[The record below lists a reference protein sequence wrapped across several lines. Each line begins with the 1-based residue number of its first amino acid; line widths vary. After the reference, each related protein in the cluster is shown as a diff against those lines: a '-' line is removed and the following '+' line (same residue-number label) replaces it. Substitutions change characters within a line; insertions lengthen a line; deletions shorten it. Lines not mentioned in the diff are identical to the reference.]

1 MNPIVS
7 IVMPV
12 LNEADRL
19 QRAGRAL
26 ASLPNSEWIVVD
38 GGSND
43 DSVKVAESIGANVI
57 VSSPGRARQMN
68 AGASLARGDYLL
80 FLHADTTLPGDWQLW
95 LGALESVE
103 PDWGF
108 FRVALQPAGKVLGLV
123 AAAMNLR
130 SSLTRV
136 ATGDQAMFVKHS
148 VFEALSGFADIPLM
162 EDVAISKRL
171 RRRASPMI
179 WPTPVH
185 TSSRRWR
192 RHGIARTIF
201 LMWSLRLQYVL
212 GVSPAVLYR
221 RYYGATLEQK

>member
-1 MNPIVS
+1 MNPTVS
-7 IVMPV
+7 VVMPV

-19 QRAGRAL
+19 QSAGRSL

-43 DSVKVAESIGANVI
+43 GSVKIAESMGANVI

-68 AGASLARGDYLL
+68 TGASLARGDYLL
-80 FLHADTTLPGDWQLW
+80 FLHADTSLPGDWQLW
-95 LGALESVE
+95 LRALESVG
-103 PDWGF
+103 PNWGF

-130 SSLTRV
+130 SRLTRV
-136 ATGDQAMFVKHS
+136 ATGDQAIFVKRS

-162 EDVAISKRL
+162 EDVEISKRL
-171 RRRASPMI
+171 RRQAPPMI

-192 RHGIARTIF
+192 RHGIARTVL

-212 GVSPAVLYR
+212 GVSPTILYR
-221 RYYGATLEQK
+221 RYYGPTLERK

>member
-1 MNPIVS
+1 VNPTVS

-19 QRAGRAL
+19 QSAGRSL

-38 GGSND
+38 GGSSD
-43 DSVKVAESIGANVI
+43 DSVKIAESMGANFI
-57 VSSPGRARQMN
+57 LSSPGRARQMN
-68 AGASLARGDYLL
+68 AGATRARGDYLL

-95 LGALESVE
+95 LRALEAVE

-108 FRVALQPAGKVLGLV
+108 FRVALQPTGKVLALV

-130 SSLTRV
+130 SRLTRV
-136 ATGDQAMFVKHS
+136 ATGDQAIFVKRS

-162 EDVAISKRL
+162 EDVEISKRL
-171 RRRASPMI
+171 RRQASPMI
-179 WPTPVH
+179 WPTPAH

-221 RYYGATLEQK
+221 RYYGPTLERK